1 MEVLRAKTAGF
12 CMGVDL
18 ALRKLKALLK
28 DNNGKSR
35 IYTFGPIIHN
45 PQVLE
50 AYAAKGV
57 RVSEDPR
64 AIEPGAHVVIRA
76 HGVPRAVKAALLAKG
91 VKVSDATC
99 PKVKRAQ
106 ILIAEQ
112 AGEGRTLLLY
122 GEADH
127 PEVRGLLSHGG
138 EDSLVFGD
146 LEELA
151 KLPLTPERDYF
162 LAAQTTQDTAEF
174 VHVRRF
180 LSRTLG
186 RDIPTLDTI
195 CGATRER
202 QDEAVELARQVDVMV
217 VVGGFTSGNTRRLAK
232 IARDAGTP
240 CQHVETPDQLDR
252 DKLRGRKIGLTAGA
266 STPKDI
272 IDAIYQTLLSLT

>member
-18 ALRKLKALLK
+18 ALRKLKSLIA
-28 DNNGKSR
+28 DNAGAAR

-45 PQVLE
+45 PQVLK

-57 RVSEDPR
+57 HVSEDPE
-64 AIEPGAHVVIRA
+64 AIEPGSHVVIRA
-76 HGVPRAVKAALLAKG
+76 HGVPKAIKEALLTKG
-91 VKVSDATC
+91 IMVADATC

-106 ILIAEQ
+106 LLIAEQ

-138 EDSLVFGD
+138 EGSLVFGD
-146 LEELA
+146 LDELG
-151 KLPLTPERDYF
+151 KIPLDPGRDYF

-174 VHVRRF
+174 VHVRDY
-180 LSRTLG
+180 LTRTLG
-186 RDIPTLDTI
+186 RDIPVLDTI

-202 QDEAVELARQVDVMV
+202 QEEAMELARQVDVMV
-217 VVGGFTSGNTRRLAK
+217 VVGGFESGNTRRLAK

-240 CQHVETPDQLDR
+240 CLHVETPDQLDL
-252 DKLRGRKIGLTAGA
+252 DLLLGKKIGLTAGA

-272 IDAIYQTLLSLT
+272 IDAIYTTLVSLT